1 MTKALWEL
9 KYRPKDITEYVFQNE
24 RQKEVITKFIEDKNI
39 PHLLLSGHRGTGKT
53 SLAMVLK
60 KELEI
65 DDSDF
70 LVVNGSRENDVDTMR
85 NKIHGFI
92 STFAMSRF
100 KVVFIDE
107 ADRMSKA
114 AQDAAKSMLEEFADN
129 ARFILTSNHPNKIIN
144 ELRSR
149 CLEVPFK
156 KMDKYDNLERLAFI
170 LKNEKVKSDVATL
183 EQYVNLAYPDLRKTI
198 QLAQANS
205 INGKLM
211 PPSEIDPTTEVNLKI
226 VELMESN
233 KYSSIRDVLAAGMA
247 DDDWEQLYRFL
258 YETLDGIGKFENS
271 DKWKAGIII
280 IADHLY
286 KHSIVADPEINAMAM
301 FIRLG
306 EV

>member
-1 MTKALWEL
+1 MSKALWEL
-9 KYRPKDITEYVFQNE
+9 KYRPKDISEYVFQSD
-24 RQKEVITKFIEDKNI
+24 RQKEVISKFIEDKSI

-53 SLAMVLK
+53 TLAMVLK

-70 LVVNGSRENDVDTMR
+70 LVINASRENDVDTMR

-100 KVVFIDE
+100 KIVFLDE

-114 AQDAAKSMLEEFADN
+114 AQDAAKSMLEEYADN
-129 ARFILTSNHPNKIIN
+129 ARFILTSNHPNKIIP

-149 CLEVPFK
+149 CHEVAFK
-156 KMDKYDNLERLAFI
+156 KMDKYDNLERLAYI
-170 LKNEKVKSDVATL
+170 LKNEKIKADLPTVEK
-183 EQYVNLAYPDLRKTI
+183 YVDLAYPDLRKTI
-198 QLAQANS
+198 QLAQANCL
-205 INGKLM
+205 NGKLM
-211 PPSEIDPTTEVNLKI
+211 PPTEIDPSTEVNLRI
-226 VELMESN
+226 VELMETD
-233 KYSSIRDVLAAGMA
+233 KYSAIRDVLASGMA
-247 DDDWEQLYRFL
+247 DDDWEQMYRFL
-258 YETLDGIGKFENS
+258 YETLDGIGKFEDS
-271 DKWKAGIII
+271 KKWKAGIII